1 MPGKDI
7 TMSSNTSE
15 TKKPQAKGTARI
27 IGIVIILLI
36 LVALNAPHLLFFLK
50 PAQQEAIRLFH
61 ETYFSKYM
69 PVQSKDG
76 GFDWLRVVSLLFMI
90 LACWAVYRVIMW
102 IFSKIK
108 LKNRHAE
115 TIKGMISNLVRYAI
129 VIFAVIYG
137 LNLLGADILTVIASL
152 GILALVIG
160 FGAQSLIEDIFAGLF
175 ILFEGRF
182 YVGDIISVDGFRGTV
197 RNIGIVSTQIVDAGG
212 NNRIINNSDI
222 RVLTN
227 LSEVTSLA
235 VAVVSI
241 AYGADLVKA
250 EQVINELLE
259 DLPNRYP
266 DYFKKTPRYVG
277 VESLAS
283 SSVDLKVIADVDE
296 SNIYAARRFLN
307 RELKLALDA
316 GGIEIPFPQVVV
328 WYGKEA
334 KKEAPAPE
342 AQEPETD
349 QVTE

>member
-1 MPGKDI
+1 MPGKEF
-7 TMSSNTSE
+7 TMSSNTTE
-15 TKKPQAKGTARI
+15 AKKQQGKNSLRI

-36 LVALNAPHLLFFLK
+36 LIALNAPHLLFFLT
-50 PAQQEAIRLFH
+50 PAQQEAVRLFH
-61 ETYFSKYM
+61 ETYFSKYI
-69 PVQSKDG
+69 PVQTTDG
-76 GFDWLRVVSLLFMI
+76 GFDWLRIVSLLFMI
-90 LACWAVYRVIMW
+90 LACWAVYRLIMW
-102 IFSKIK
+102 IFSLIK

-197 RNIGIVSTQIVDAGG
+197 RSIGIVSTQIADVGG
-212 NNRIINNSDI
+212 NIRIMNNSDI

-227 LSEVTSLA
+227 LSDVSS
-235 VAVVSI
+235 VAVSIVSI
-241 AYGADLVKA
+241 AYSADLIKA
-250 EQVINELLE
+250 EKVINALL
-259 DLPNRYP
+259 DTLPEKYP
-266 DYFKKTPRYVG
+266 NMFPVRPNYMG
-277 VESLAS
+277 VENLSD
-283 SSVDLKVIADVDE
+283 SSVDLKVTAEVHE
-296 SNIYAARRFLN
+296 SNIYNARRILN

-328 WYGKEA
+328 WQGKE
-334 KKEAPAPE
+334 
-342 AQEPETD
+342 
-349 QVTE
+349 